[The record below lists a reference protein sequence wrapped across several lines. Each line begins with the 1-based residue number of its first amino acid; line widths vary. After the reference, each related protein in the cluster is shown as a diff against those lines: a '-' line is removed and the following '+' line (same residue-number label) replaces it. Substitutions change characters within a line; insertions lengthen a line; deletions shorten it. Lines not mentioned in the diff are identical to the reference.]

1 MIQQRIPAAR
11 ASLPLTAAWPT
22 IKQDSQFVAASL
34 FYQRAENVLT
44 SKPVL
49 GAFAVLVLL
58 WLACVAAF
66 AADENLPPNSPIA
79 ASSGNVAN
87 ATATATLAEKAGFLN
102 RICGFQI
109 TSGGA
114 TAPSLVSATVTGV
127 QGGRKLALKLGQA
140 SASVQCTMGKAKILG
155 LIIDRREVGEVG
167 AFDHMTDD
175 ELVEEAKKRAAA
187 LGLSPDPKLV
197 N

>member
-1 MIQQRIPAAR
+1 MIQQRIPTAR

-34 FYQRAENVLT
+34 FYQRAENILT

-114 TAPSLVSATVTGV
+114 TTSLRWPAVRSCVARSTC
-127 QGGRKLALKLGQA
+127 RLPAR
-140 SASVQCTMGKAKILG
+140 S
-155 LIIDRREVGEVG
+155 R
-167 AFDHMTDD
+167 
-175 ELVEEAKKRAAA
+175 
-187 LGLSPDPKLV
+187 
-197 N
+197 

>member
-34 FYQRAENVLT
+34 FYQRAENILT

-114 TAPSLVSATVTGV
+114 TAPSLVTATVTGV
-127 QGGRKLALKLGQA
+127 QGGTLTYTYGAVIGPGTPSPSLVVSFAPCLPATGPGIA
-140 SASVQCTMGKAKILG
+140 ISVSLP
-155 LIIDRREVGEVG
+155 
-167 AFDHMTDD
+167 
-175 ELVEEAKKRAAA
+175 A
-187 LGLSPDPKLV
+187 LGPGNAKAAVSANGYQISISPFRE
-197 N
+197 